1 MSGRQRREWSS
12 RLGALF
18 GVLFVF
24 LYIARYLL
32 PIEAETPADS
42 LATYDNRLAIIF
54 GVVSTLGGIFA
65 ILFVLSLR
73 AAIPRRVSV
82 LTTAAVVFAIVSAI
96 VPVVVN
102 LAALQATASLA
113 EVYNSSTATAVD
125 KAAAV
130 VSERAVEAGEE
141 ALFSVFIGTPIAIG
155 LFSGSMLKS
164 KVFPQWLTYEGFAFS
179 VGTGVALLF
188 VAAGVVPPGLGFA
201 FLGLLFLWGLASS
214 AYLWRSDRN
223 TATTEPQ

>member
-1 MSGRQRREWSS
+1 M
-12 RLGALF
+12 APV
-18 GVLFVF
+18 GV
-24 LYIARYLL
+24 IRAACRPL
-32 PIEAETPADS
+32 PS
-42 LATYDNRLAIIF
+42 LAVFN
-54 GVVSTLGGIFA
+54 
-65 ILFVLSLR
+65 
-73 AAIPRRVSV
+73 
-82 LTTAAVVFAIVSAI
+82 TA
-96 VPVVVN
+96 
-102 LAALQATASLA
+102 T
-113 EVYNSSTATAVD
+113 TATAVD

-155 LFSGSMLKS
+155 LFSGSMWKS

-179 VGTGVALLF
+179 VGTGGALLF

-201 FLGLLFLWGLASS
+201 FLGLLFLWVLASS